1 MRKIIKRKSASEPTD
16 LVSPQVETDLA
27 GLVNKMYE
35 QLVALERKVDT
46 LISRSSDRAQDGDR
60 FQKSGPRFRHSERS
74 DRGGA
79 RNDDRFREKNFTQAV
94 CTKCGKE
101 CEIPFRPTGDRPVYC
116 RDCFSARK
124 DFGSFKGKFGNRSRE
139 RHFTRERNF
148 DNRGEAKGPRFGKK
162 KRMKKN
168 EMGRVDRSLP
178 AL

>member
-1 MRKIIKRKSASEPTD
+1 MRKIIRRKSASEPTD
-16 LVSPQVETDLA
+16 LVSPQVETDLS

-35 QLVALERKVDT
+35 QLVALEKKVDT
-46 LISRSSDRAQDGDR
+46 LISRSSDRAQDGDH
-60 FQKSGPRFRHSERS
+60 FQKSGPRFRHS

-79 RNDDRFREKNFTQAV
+79 RNDDRSREKNFTQAV
-94 CTKCGKE
+94 CAKCGKE

-124 DFGSFKGKFGNRSRE
+124 DSGSFKGKSGNRSRE
-139 RHFTRERNF
+139 RNFTRERNF

-168 EMGRVDRSLP
+168 EMSRVDRFLP
-178 AL
+178 MR